1 MLKQIKLFMEQQLA
15 ISEPEGPA
23 EDALQLAS
31 IALYL
36 EMIEMDDRVEVK
48 ERELMTS
55 LVRESFSL
63 SEEQAAAL
71 IAEAEQKRN
80 QATDY
85 FQFTSLINKQCSLEQ
100 KIAFIESLWQM
111 AMVDGKIDPQEE
123 YLVRKLADLL
133 YVPHVEFIMAKN
145 RASQS

>member
-1 MLKQIKLFMEQQLA
+1 MLKQIKLFMEQHLA
-15 ISEPEGPA
+15 LSGPEGPA

-48 ERELMTS
+48 ERRLMMS
-55 LVRESFSL
+55 LVREGFSL

-80 QATDY
+80 EATDY

-100 KIAFIESLWQM
+100 KIEFIESLWKI

-133 YVPHVEFIMAKN
+133 YVPHIEFIMAKN
-145 RASQS
+145 RVSKP

>member
-1 MLKQIKLFMEQQLA
+1 MLKQIKQFMAQQLA
-15 ISEPEGPA
+15 LSEPERPA
-23 EDALQLAS
+23 EEALQLAS

-36 EMIEMDDRVEVK
+36 EMIEMDDRIEVK
-48 ERELMTS
+48 ERALMSS
-55 LVRESFSL
+55 LVRESFAL

-71 IAEAEQKRN
+71 IAQAEQQRN